1 MGGGRWGGGSE
12 GIIKTGLENIE
23 VRLVWFL
30 FHEKHLPGGRMSLLA
45 LSQMKS
51 LSAS

>member
-1 MGGGRWGGGSE
+1 MGGGRWGRGSE

-23 VRLVWFL
+23 VRLFWFL
-30 FHEKHLPGGRMSLLA
+30 FHEKHLPENRMSLLA